1 MKYRP
6 PPGKC
11 PCCLAKGILMSALTN
26 CNDVLF
32 EEDGNIIVA
41 DFGIV
46 RIRSHL
52 AGRISVHSYGQEVMR
67 VTPDELEVI
76 KPGRWINTLVAIR
89 ADLDGRFGRIA
100 DQGHVH

>member
-1 MKYRP
+1 MKYRA

-11 PCCLAKGILMSALTN
+11 PCCLAKAILLNALTN

-32 EEDGNIIVA
+32 KEDGNIVVA

-52 AGRISVHSYGQEVMR
+52 EGRISVHSYGQEVLRMA
-67 VTPDELEVI
+67 PDDLEVI
-76 KPGRWINTLVAIR
+76 KPGRWINTLAR
-89 ADLDGRFGRIA
+89 RFAASCI
-100 DQGHVH
+100 